1 MSWARAA
8 SRRILTVATVARQ
21 RGRAPQLA
29 FIISSTRSAV
39 VLGSTVT
46 GFSSGTGGSF
56 TLAHSL
62 MMPCCAGFDMV
73 VFLGPC
79 TRGSVGVCSERTHE
93 SPEDGS
99 RALWRQPR
107 ERVSHA
113 NELAA

>member
-8 SRRILTVATVARQ
+8 SRSVLTVATVARQ
-21 RGRAPQLA
+21 RDRAPQLP

-46 GFSSGTGGSF
+46 ALSSGTGGSF

-73 VFLGPC
+73 VSLGPC
-79 TRGSVGVCSERTHE
+79 ARGSVGVCSEQTHE
-93 SPEDGS
+93 IPEDG
-99 RALWRQPR
+99 
-107 ERVSHA
+107 
-113 NELAA
+113 